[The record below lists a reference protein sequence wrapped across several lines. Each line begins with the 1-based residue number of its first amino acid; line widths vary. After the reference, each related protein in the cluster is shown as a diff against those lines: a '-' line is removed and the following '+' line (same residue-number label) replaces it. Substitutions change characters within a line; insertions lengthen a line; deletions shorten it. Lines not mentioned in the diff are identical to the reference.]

1 MTEDIKITFFIDNDY
16 GNDIRQD
23 PVIFDKKFNLKLYTS
38 SWKLSLNL
46 NQFFFY
52 PATSI
57 RKVFELMY
65 RSVDA
70 PKGFGICKMCLD
82 YLKNIYDNETNEYK
96 KELKKIK
103 SVYKLID
110 TYLAYYHLFTEGS

>member
-1 MTEDIKITFFIDNDY
+1 MTEDIRVGFFIE
-16 GNDIRQD
+16 Q
-23 PVIFDKKFNLKLYTS
+23 PVTETDDTNFKLWLYAS

-46 NQFFFY
+46 NSFLLY
-52 PATSI
+52 PAPKI
-57 RKVFELMY
+57 RRVFELMY

-70 PKGFGICKMCLD
+70 PKGFGICKLALD
-82 YLKNIYDNETNEYK
+82 YLKSVYDNDTNEYK

-110 TYLAYYHLFTEGS
+110 TYLAYYHLYTEGS

>member
-1 MTEDIKITFFIDNDY
+1 MDEDIKITFFIENDPY
-16 GNDIRQD
+16 
-23 PVIFDKKFNLKLYTS
+23 FNQYNELVKGEKLFTLTLYAP
-38 SWKLSLNL
+38 SWKLKLNL
-46 NQFFFY
+46 NSFLLY
-52 PATSI
+52 PAPKI

-70 PKGFGICKMCLD
+70 PKGFGICKLALD
-82 YLKNIYDNETNEYK
+82 YLKSVYDNETNEYK

-103 SVYKLID
+103 SDYKLID

>member
-1 MTEDIKITFFIDNDY
+1 MTEDIKITFFIDNDI
-16 GNDIRQD
+16 NDIMQGLD
-23 PVIFDKKFNLKLYTS
+23 IVDKKFNLKLYTS
-38 SWKLSLNL
+38 TWKLTLNL
-46 NQFFFY
+46 NSFLLY

-57 RKVFELMY
+57 KKVFELMY
-65 RSVDA
+65 RSEDA

-103 SVYKLID
+103 SDYKLID

>member
-1 MTEDIKITFFIDNDY
+1 MTEDIKITFFIDNLY
-16 GNDIRQD
+16 GPD
-23 PVIFDKKFNLKLYTS
+23 PTEEVRMFNLKLYTT
-38 SWKLSLNL
+38 SWALSLHL

-65 RSVDA
+65 RSEDA

-82 YLKNIYDNETNEYK
+82 YLKNIYDNEINEYK

-110 TYLAYYHLFTEGS
+110 TYLAYYHLYTEGR

>member
-1 MTEDIKITFFIDNDY
+1 MNEDIRIGFFIEEAVTDND
-16 GNDIRQD
+16 NTN
-23 PVIFDKKFNLKLYTS
+23 FKLWLYTS

-46 NQFFFY
+46 NLFLFY
-52 PATSI
+52 PAPKI

-70 PKGFGICKMCLD
+70 PKGFGICKLALD
-82 YLKNIYDNETNEYK
+82 YLKSVYDNETNEYN

-103 SVYKLID
+103 ADFKLID

>member
-1 MTEDIKITFFIDNDY
+1 MNEDIKITFFIDNLS
-16 GNDIRQD
+16 GTD
-23 PVIFDKKFNLKLYTS
+23 PTKEERLFNLKLYTA
-38 SWKLSLNL
+38 SWALSLKL
-46 NQFFFY
+46 NHFFFY
-52 PATSI
+52 PAPSI

-65 RSVDA
+65 RSEDA
-70 PKGFGICKMCLD
+70 PKGFGICKLCLD

>member
-1 MTEDIKITFFIDNDY
+1 MNEDIKITFFIDNLS
-16 GNDIRQD
+16 GTD
-23 PVIFDKKFNLKLYTS
+23 PTKEERLFNLKLYTA
-38 SWKLSLNL
+38 SWALSLKL
-46 NQFFFY
+46 NHFFFY
-52 PATSI
+52 PAPSI

-65 RSVDA
+65 RSEDA

>member
-1 MTEDIKITFFIDNDY
+1 MTEDIKITFFIDNDMINSP
-16 GNDIRQD
+16 GDTA
-23 PVIFDKKFNLKLYTS
+23 FSLKVYTK
-38 SWKLSLNL
+38 SWRLSLNL
-46 NQFFFY
+46 NCFLFY
-52 PATSI
+52 PAPSI

-65 RSVDA
+65 RSEDA
-70 PKGFGICKMCLD
+70 PKGFGICKMRLD

>member
-1 MTEDIKITFFIDNDY
+1 MTEGVRITFFIDNY
-16 GNDIRQD
+16 AGED
-23 PVIFDKKFNLKLYTS
+23 PTKEERFFNLKLYTL
-38 SWKLSLNL
+38 SWKLELHLNTFL
-46 NQFFFY
+46 LY
-52 PATSI
+52 PAPKI

-70 PKGFGICKMCLD
+70 PKGFGICKLALD
-82 YLKNIYDNETNEYK
+82 YLKSVYDNETNEYK